1 MSVDRTAEELLE
13 ALSPKKKPA
22 AYDTAATVTR
32 VEGDILW
39 VHIPGGVDETPVQ
52 RTVGASP
59 GDVIQI
65 RVGGGRAWAVG
76 NATAPPTD
84 DTVARSALQALTME
98 TDERVQAVREEAEI
112 RAAAIKALAAAMEAE
127 GGMHITTESATGGGT
142 IYYIHDHAI
151 VAESAV
157 VIKLTAAGLGISVD
171 GGTTWSSGY
180 DFATETAVVNIL
192 AANGIN
198 ADWINAG
205 ALTVTDSNGHI
216 LFKADTENNQVK
228 VGGLLAGYGLIADY
242 SDFFSLRGDTI
253 INLVDGTNAARV
265 EYGPDEINFYL
276 DEQLTED
283 EATNLVGFISVGNS
297 IHLDPGLSGFTIGSG
312 DAVYIRVPTARDFVV
327 ESDPERGIYSMRRP
341 LTEIG
346 TLSSLTT
353 SAKSSLVA
361 AINEVIADLTPTISN
376 NTGDTV
382 SVATGATTN
391 IMSVTLTP
399 GKYLLIGTATFQAN
413 STGYRSLG
421 FAKSASSATEDR
433 FAQATVAAGSGFA
446 PRVQV
451 MTAWNITTTT
461 TVYLNAV
468 QTSGSTLSVTAPG
481 IQAIRLQDLS

>member
-142 IYYIHDHAI
+142 IYYIHDHAT

-205 ALTVTDSNGHI
+205 AISGVAFKSENGDGDVSLSIEDGILILRYVEPATAGGDGAEFTIQVGGESNGGI
-216 LFKADTENNQVK
+216 LIRKTADPYYPAAQSYYLWNQ
-228 VGGLLAGYGLIADY
+228 ASIT
-242 SDFFSLRGDTI
+242 GDVLCEDVI
-253 INLVDGTNAARV
+253 LDG
-265 EYGPDEINFYL
+265 
-276 DEQLTED
+276 
-283 EATNLVGFISVGNS
+283 
-297 IHLDPGLSGFTIGSG
+297 
-312 DAVYIRVPTARDFVV
+312 
-327 ESDPERGIYSMRRP
+327 YSMR
-341 LTEIG
+341 LSDALDEI
-346 TLSSLTT
+346 
-353 SAKSSLVA
+353 A
-361 AINEVIADLTPTISN
+361 ALTPTISN
-376 NTGDTV
+376 NTGSTV
-382 SVATGATTN
+382 SVATGTTTN
-391 IMSVTLTP
+391 LMSVTLTP

-413 STGYRSLG
+413 SAGYRSLG
-421 FAKSASSATEDR
+421 FAKNASSATEDR
-433 FAQATVAAGSGFA
+433 FSQTVVAPGSGFA

-461 TVYLNAV
+461 TVYLNAA